1 MYRIDKLIKADRKL
15 FHTQDLA
22 ILWNIQNKNT
32 LYTTVKRYL
41 KKGILFQ
48 IHKGFYAT
56 IPADKI
62 DPYLLGSGYL
72 HRYTYL
78 SCEYIL
84 AREGIIFQ
92 STPLFTLV
100 SSISKKFT
108 IGINAYYSR
117 QMKNE
122 YLFND
127 LGKNYENGRLSAKP
141 ERALADLLYFNP
153 EYYTDNKKINWPEV
167 KKIQKE
173 VFGK

>member
-15 FHTQDLA
+15 FHTRDLA
-22 ILWNIQNKNT
+22 MLWNIQNKNT

-41 KKGILFQ
+41 KKGIFFQ

-84 AREGIIFQ
+84 AQEGIIFQ

-108 IGINAYYSR
+108 VGGNAYYSR
-117 QMKNE
+117 QMKDE
-122 YLFND
+122 YLYNE
-127 LGKNYENGRLSAKP
+127 LGIIKENGRLRATA
-141 ERALADLLYFNP
+141 ERALADLIYFNP
-153 EYYTDNKKINWPEV
+153 KYYADNKKINWPEV
-167 KKIQKE
+167 KKIQME